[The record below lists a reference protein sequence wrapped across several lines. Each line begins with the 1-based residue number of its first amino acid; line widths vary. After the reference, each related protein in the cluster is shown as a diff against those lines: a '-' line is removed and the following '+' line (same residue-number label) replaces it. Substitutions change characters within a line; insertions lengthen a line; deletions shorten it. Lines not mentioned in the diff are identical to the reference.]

1 MFGEPP
7 TEFDATVLEQ
17 LEEAEQPFP
26 PGPANA
32 EAPNG
37 DVLGA
42 GEAAAEPAAVPI
54 PQVRRW
60 LGTYSNL
67 MKF

>member
-17 LEEAEQPFP
+17 LEEAEQQPP

-37 DVLGA
+37 DGLSA
-42 GEAAAEPAAVPI
+42 GEVAAEPAAFPI
-54 PQVRRW
+54 PQVCR
-60 LGTYSNL
+60 
-67 MKF
+67 